1 MTNSRV
7 NFYHQ
12 LSRDLPR
19 MVSTLQ
25 ELCYDRIALTIE
37 HAPPLIQEQVLGET
51 MKRLEAKILSRARE
65 DVSKSFNDILPYI
78 VPDIMEDIIYTSTHP
93 GSVRRNYRHEF
104 NNVWAPVMN
113 CAVRVAE
120 EAVRK
125 MEERY
130 IHAAFSR
137 TRY

>member
-1 MTNSRV
+1 
-7 NFYHQ
+7 
-12 LSRDLPR
+12 

-37 HAPPLIQEQVLGET
+37 NAPPLIQEMVLGET
-51 MKRLEAKILSRARE
+51 VERLEAKILSRVTE
-65 DVSKSFNDILPYI
+65 HTCKCFNDMLPYI
-78 VPDIMEDIIYTSTHP
+78 VPDIMEDIIHASTHP
-93 GSVRRNYRHEF
+93 DSIRRNYRDEF
-104 NNVWAPVMN
+104 SNIWAPVIN